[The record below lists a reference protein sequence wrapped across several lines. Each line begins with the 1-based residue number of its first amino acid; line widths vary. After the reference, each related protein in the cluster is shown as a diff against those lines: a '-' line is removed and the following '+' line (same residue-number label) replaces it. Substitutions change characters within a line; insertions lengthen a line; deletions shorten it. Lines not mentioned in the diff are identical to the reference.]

1 MSRRLL
7 NRSRAGPAL
16 LALGLLLLL
25 AACKTAADKSDADRH
40 DGFYGGVS
48 GGVTRLR

>member
-1 MSRRLL
+1 M
-7 NRSRAGPAL
+7 L

-25 AACKTAADKSDADRH
+25 DGCSATADKSDDNRR

-48 GGVTRLR
+48 GGVTRLP